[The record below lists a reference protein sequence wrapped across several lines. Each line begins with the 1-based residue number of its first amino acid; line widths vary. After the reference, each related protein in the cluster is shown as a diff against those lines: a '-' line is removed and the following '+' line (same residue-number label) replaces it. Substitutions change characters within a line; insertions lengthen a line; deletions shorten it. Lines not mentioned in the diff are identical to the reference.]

1 MTIRR
6 NLRGLRTASLCLLAI
21 LVTGCGTTRP
31 SAPPPGAMAKVHT
44 LGIISSIGTV
54 LHYDRVGAGGWDND
68 FFTTPIANL
77 GIDPYVVD
85 LVTKQLAGRFDVKPV
100 AYNPGDFVG
109 SVTADDSAQAMA
121 DRIKTSA
128 KPSNLDAYLLIMP
141 GNSVL
146 KTSGNPFDASAQPVS
161 GMGLTRK
168 SYLTTHYYW
177 AHDLYVVVVVD
188 GHSGKVLSET
198 GAPGGYQ
205 KMGFLETPAMG
216 GPYLEIDDAD
226 WPQDPQH
233 PSPQIVGKLIAETL
247 KPLLAQSMGPTLKA
261 AKLIP

>member
-1 MTIRR
+1 MTVQRA
-6 NLRGLRTASLCLLAI
+6 LRCLRTASFGLLAM
-21 LVTGCGTTRP
+21 LATACGTTTP
-31 SAPPPGAMAKVHT
+31 SAPPPGAMAKVRT
-44 LGIISSIGTV
+44 LGIISSIGMT

-68 FFTTPIANL
+68 FFTTPIAPL

-109 SVTADDSAQAMA
+109 SVTADSAQAVA

-128 KPSNLDAYLLIMP
+128 KPANLDAYLLIMP
-141 GNSVL
+141 GNVTL

-177 AHDLYVVVVVD
+177 AHDSYVVVVVD

-205 KMGFLETPAMG
+205 KLGLLEFPAMG
-216 GPYLEIDDAD
+216 GPYLEIDDTD
-226 WPQDPQH
+226 WPEDPQH
-233 PSPQIVGKLIAETL
+233 PSPQIVSKLVAETL